1 MIRHPSPDAHWRD
14 SARDLK
20 FFFVDAK
27 MAFPF
32 ILWLMHM
39 KLWTLF
45 VAIGAMIFFTVLNY
59 FGFSPVVFLRWFR
72 ALFAGR
78 RKMSKPWWI

>member
-1 MIRHPSPDAHWRD
+1 
-14 SARDLK
+14 
-20 FFFVDAK
+20 
-27 MAFPF
+27 
-32 ILWLMHM
+32 MHM